1 MCLMKSVSC
10 VSRTSSI
17 AVSTKI
23 WSFRP
28 QCSSQYRVESHQN
41 APTFRT
47 SHYYQHQPVP
57 PLFQPFYH
65 GLGPELQQINIV
77 TWYSAC
83 LQIILRDTNH
93 ASSFVPSSWQRG
105 ACDVWAENIRVLYLN
120 YWFLAPS
127 DLPIFDNFLVKS
139 PLTDIFLLGSDTV
152 FTMII
157 DNHHK
162 EESLMLSH
170 LPQLNCCCCSQ

>member
-1 MCLMKSVSC
+1 MFPV
-10 VSRTSSI
+10 VSRTSSVV
-17 AVSTKI
+17 VSTKI
-23 WSFRP
+23 WSSKTTVLKSVSCRISSK
-28 QCSSQYRVESHQN
+28 CSN
-41 APTFRT
+41 IPNITLLPTSARASTVSTFLSWPWTRT
-47 SHYYQHQPVP
+47 P
-57 PLFQPFYH
+57 
-65 GLGPELQQINIV
+65 QINIV